1 MKVVVTV
8 DKDEKEIRE
17 YKAEQLRFKPRRKKD
32 KVHVQDDE
40 LKKLEALEKRER
52 KSKLNED

>member
-1 MKVVVTV
+1 MCCA
-8 DKDEKEIRE
+8 EKEIRE